1 MGGEMLFHRLF
12 ILCVVLCMSGVVRGQ
27 PKGATRS
34 VSGTAD
40 GPPPYTHKGPDPP
53 VVQPAPGRPIIIIP
67 PAPLSW
73 LHIDPECHG
82 GNTQPAEKIL
92 SDRGPQFPPEF
103 SMSNISVVGFVKGD
117 WPMVLDYEVK
127 QPGLFLL
134 SVSAEGVAPFFYILE
149 GSQPGRRQQI
159 LRIPARFGS
168 QPKVGNYTVHAL
180 TDKPGEATPI
190 YLRVFGIG
198 AGERAVG
205 SVAIDQLHFTPPSVR
220 PKDKQNAFYG
230 FHSHADFEKV
240 TAEFQLV
247 GLLDGAVVG
256 RLEYEEDVKDLVRR
270 DTEIQNKPWDPRK
283 AKAAPGQHLFQ
294 VRAWYTLK
302 KGGDWVIAWS
312 PQLVRVEE

>member
-1 MGGEMLFHRLF
+1 
-12 ILCVVLCMSGVVRGQ
+12 
-27 PKGATRS
+27 
-34 VSGTAD
+34 
-40 GPPPYTHKGPDPP
+40 
-53 VVQPAPGRPIIIIP
+53 
-67 PAPLSW
+67 
-73 LHIDPECHG
+73 
-82 GNTQPAEKIL
+82 
-92 SDRGPQFPPEF
+92 
-103 SMSNISVVGFVKGD
+103 MSNLSVLGFVKGD
-117 WPMVLDYEVK
+117 WPMVVDYEVK

-159 LRIPARFGS
+159 LRLPPRFGT
-168 QPKVGNYTVHAL
+168 QPKSGNYTIHAL
-180 TDKPGEATPI
+180 TNTPGEATPVF
-190 YLRVFGIG
+190 LRVFGLG

-205 SVAIDQLHFTPPSVR
+205 SVAIDQLSFSPSSIR
-220 PKDKQNAFYG
+220 PKEKQNAYYG

-247 GLLDGAVVG
+247 GLLNDAVVG
-256 RLEYEEDVKDLVRR
+256 RLEYKEDVKDPVRR

-283 AKAAPGQHLFQ
+283 AKAAPGQTLFQ

>member
-1 MGGEMLFHRLF
+1 
-12 ILCVVLCMSGVVRGQ
+12 
-27 PKGATRS
+27 
-34 VSGTAD
+34 
-40 GPPPYTHKGPDPP
+40 
-53 VVQPAPGRPIIIIP
+53 
-67 PAPLSW
+67 
-73 LHIDPECHG
+73 
-82 GNTQPAEKIL
+82 
-92 SDRGPQFPPEF
+92 
-103 SMSNISVVGFVKGD
+103 MSNISVVGFVKGD
-117 WPMVLDYEVK
+117 WPMVLDYEVR
-127 QPGLFLL
+127 QPGLYLL
-134 SVSAEGVAPFFYILE
+134 SVSAEGTAPFFYILE
-149 GSQPGRRQQI
+149 SSQPGRRQQI
-159 LRIPARFGS
+159 LRLPSRFGN
-168 QPKVGNYTVHAL
+168 QPHAGSYAVYAL
-180 TDKPGEATPI
+180 TNKPGEASPVF
-190 YLRVFGIG
+190 LRVYGMG

-205 SVAIDQLHFTPPSVR
+205 SVAIDQLHFSPPSVR

-247 GLLDGAVVG
+247 GLMDGAVVG

>member
-1 MGGEMLFHRLF
+1 MLFSRAL
-12 ILCVVLCMSGVVRGQ
+12 ILCILVCGTWIVSGQ
-27 PKGATRS
+27 PPQTRS
-34 VSGTAD
+34 VTRTSDVPPAYRHN
-40 GPPPYTHKGPDPP
+40 GPEPP
-53 VVQPAPGRPIIIIP
+53 VVAPVPTRPIIIVP
-67 PAPLSW
+67 PIPLSW

-82 GNTQPAEKIL
+82 GNTQPPEKVL
-92 SDRGPQFPPEF
+92 SERGPQFPSEF
-103 SMSNISVVGFVKGD
+103 SMSNLSVVGFVKGD
-117 WPMVLDYEVK
+117 WPMVLDYEVRE
-127 QPGLFLL
+127 PGMFLL
-134 SVSAEGVAPFFYILE
+134 SISAEGVAPFFYVLE
-149 GSQPGRRQQI
+149 GTQPARRQQI
-159 LRIPARFGS
+159 LRIPARFGN
-168 QPKVGNYTVHAL
+168 QPIAGHFAVQAL
-180 TDKPGEATPI
+180 TNKPGEATPVF
-190 YLRVFGIG
+190 LRVFGIG

-220 PKDKQNAFYG
+220 PKDKQTALYG

-247 GLLDGAVVG
+247 GLMDGAVVG
-256 RLEYEEDVKDLVRR
+256 RLEYQEDVKDLVRR